1 MALIRLEP
9 HLFTSLPAH
18 PSLPESDSRPQLQPF
33 LQEALCQ
40 AIYFLNKV
48 PSRFKSS
55 KQHSSPPSEAKVNLG
70 SWRNDSD
77 AKTSNK
83 LPNTE
88 FWVCRRSEHVD
99 ATAPGTASWEEFET
113 GLRSNHAE
121 HEMDYTPTVSAVE
134 KLLEWPRSEN
144 LEVEESASTKYIFKD
159 VDVEGMYCDIR
170 PYEHITAMLTQ
181 LSVNL
186 ITHSFKPDAL
196 IAPRSFISLTIS
208 AMYDHR
214 EDITLQGDRDKQNM
228 TGFITVQIPLQST
241 PASTPSDLH
250 QKIIS
255 AVPKRAIFANYAS
268 VERVSLL
275 PPLPSPTSTD
285 RDRIHW
291 TMATTSDAGGLIPKW
306 VQRSWTLGG
315 VPRAVVDDV
324 GLFIGWTMRRRST

>member
-55 KQHSSPPSEAKVNLG
+55 KQHSSAPSEAKVRLG

-83 LPNTE
+83 ILKPE

-121 HEMDYTPTVSAVE
+121 HEMDYTPTVSGVE
-134 KLLEWPRSEN
+134 KLLEWPRSEA
-144 LEVEESASTKYIFKD
+144 LEVEESASIKYIFKD
-159 VDVEGMYCDIR
+159 VDVE
-170 PYEHITAMLTQ
+170 
-181 LSVNL
+181 VNL

-208 AMYDHR
+208 AMYDHM
-214 EDITLQGDRDKQNM
+214 EEITMQGNHNNQNM
-228 TGFITVQIPLQST
+228 TGFITVQIPLKST
-241 PASTPSDLH
+241 PTSTPSDLH
-250 QKIIS
+250 QRIIS
-255 AVPKRAIFANYAS
+255 AVPKQAIFANYAS

-275 PPLPSPTSTD
+275 PPLPSPTD
-285 RDRIHW
+285 INPDRIHW

-306 VQRSWTLGG
+306 VQRSWILGG